1 MGCFQRRK
9 SGCRGKPGQ
18 RLKIRELHR
27 VIGLL
32 MRLPAGA
39 LAVVVPAVYGVDAVS
54 LPSVKGPAGA
64 HFSEGERGPADTF
77 GNIDIIACNKCMI
90 VADYGIGGQNYSRVI
105 VIAIADINSAAVAI
119 QQAVRNLVAGDLEDS
134 PVLYR
139 QIALPHI
146 QSGVVV
152 ILNIKLAGTVHCEW
166 IVVVEPYS
174 GITIAGIPGV
184 SGHSN
189 NGTVLDGKGV
199 VYGNPHTVVI
209 FCVDGGVIDTQ
220 FTGRKAVG
228 TVVVK
233 IDFRILDNKVR
244 AIGAISKAVDNIH
257 LRIGNRGI
265 ECTRE
270 AGAVVVGDEGRISDI
285 DVIPAITAVPL
296 QSVVRVVF
304 NRQDR
309 AVCQI
314 QLIVATEVNRMGG
327 TGATGCIHGHI
338 DVVQRE
344 NGIFAGADRHPGP
357 FSIRCGTNPVHDN
370 VDALKGQCL
379 APQGN
384 AVLFKGYGRLFRQ
397 IRGRRNG
404 KTLG

>member
-1 MGCFQRRK
+1 M
-9 SGCRGKPGQ
+9 
-18 RLKIRELHR
+18 
-27 VIGLL
+27 
-32 MRLPAGA
+32 
-39 LAVVVPAVYGVDAVS
+39 
-54 LPSVKGPAGA
+54 
-64 HFSEGERGPADTF
+64 
-77 GNIDIIACNKCMI
+77 
-90 VADYGIGGQNYSRVI
+90 
-105 VIAIADINSAAVAI
+105 
-119 QQAVRNLVAGDLEDS
+119 
-134 PVLYR
+134 
-139 QIALPHI
+139 
-146 QSGVVV
+146 
-152 ILNIKLAGTVHCEW
+152 
-166 IVVVEPYS
+166 
-174 GITIAGIPGV
+174 
-184 SGHSN
+184 
-189 NGTVLDGKGV
+189 
-199 VYGNPHTVVI
+199 
-209 FCVDGGVIDTQ
+209 
-220 FTGRKAVG
+220 
-228 TVVVK
+228 
-233 IDFRILDNKVR
+233 R

-370 VDALKGQCL
+370 IDALKGQCL
-379 APQGN
+379 CPTGQCRP
-384 AVLFKGYGRLFRQ
+384 FQRLRSAFPPDS
-397 IRGRRNG
+397 GP
-404 KTLG
+404 T

>member
-1 MGCFQRRK
+1 
-9 SGCRGKPGQ
+9 
-18 RLKIRELHR
+18 
-27 VIGLL
+27 
-32 MRLPAGA
+32 
-39 LAVVVPAVYGVDAVS
+39 
-54 LPSVKGPAGA
+54 
-64 HFSEGERGPADTF
+64 
-77 GNIDIIACNKCMI
+77 MI

-119 QQAVRNLVAGDLEDS
+119 QKAVRNLVAGDLEDS

-189 NGTVLDGKGV
+189 NGTALDGKGV

-220 FTGRKAVG
+220 FTGRKAMG
-228 TVVVK
+228 TVVVE
-233 IDFRILDNKVR
+233 IDFGILDNKVR

-285 DVIPAITAVPL
+285 DVIT
-296 QSVVRVVF
+296 S
-304 NRQDR
+304 
-309 AVCQI
+309 
-314 QLIVATEVNRMGG
+314 
-327 TGATGCIHGHI
+327 
-338 DVVQRE
+338 
-344 NGIFAGADRHPGP
+344 
-357 FSIRCGTNPVHDN
+357 
-370 VDALKGQCL
+370 
-379 APQGN
+379 
-384 AVLFKGYGRLFRQ
+384 
-397 IRGRRNG
+397 
-404 KTLG
+404 